1 MNCKPPGSSV
11 HGILQA
17 RIWIWVAMPSSRGS
31 SRPKDWTH
39 DSYVS
44 CIDRQV
50 LYHWSTRGAH
60 MNYSV
65 QSIIWSEVKVAQ
77 LCLTL
82 CDPMEYT
89 VHGILQARMLEWV
102 AVLFR
107 ESSQPRDGTQVSCI
121 AGGFF
126 TSWATRE
133 TLKILE
139 WAAYPFSS
147 GSSRPYKPLKKEA
160 FLSYYSY
167 THTYTHE
174 YVCVYTHT
182 HTHTHTHTNNRTGNP
197 LFWEAYLID
206 CTLQFILKERRE
218 WDGQKLIP

>member
-1 MNCKPPGSSV
+1 MNCNPPVSSV

-17 RIWIWVAMPSSRGS
+17 RIRIWVAMPSSRGS

-82 CDPMEYT
+82 RDHMEYT

-102 AVLFR
+102 AVLFSR
-107 ESSQPRDGTQVSCI
+107 GSSQPRDGTQVSCI

-133 TLKILE
+133 ALRILE
-139 WAAYPFSS
+139 WAAYPFSG

-167 THTYTHE
+167 THE
-174 YVCVYTHT
+174 YVCVHIYIYIYIYIYIHT
-182 HTHTHTHTNNRTGNP
+182 HTP
-197 LFWEAYLID
+197 
-206 CTLQFILKERRE
+206 K
-218 WDGQKLIP
+218 